1 MIVLHTTILRIGG
14 KLLIIFYNI
23 ITSLI
28 PFRWFFT
35 ESSAGRRVEKD
46 INAASNQSLDYLY
59 DRAKY
64 WKDQPQVEQK
74 SPKPER
80 TATRNASHK
89 KRPSPQNDNN

>member
-1 MIVLHTTILRIGG
+1 MSENKW
-14 KLLIIFYNI
+14 KLLLEELYADKQYFDYA
-23 ITSLI
+23 
-28 PFRWFFT
+28 RK
-35 ESSAGRRVEKD
+35 SSAGRRVEKD

-80 TATRNASHK
+80 TATRNASPK
-89 KRPSPQNDNN
+89 KRSSPPNDKN